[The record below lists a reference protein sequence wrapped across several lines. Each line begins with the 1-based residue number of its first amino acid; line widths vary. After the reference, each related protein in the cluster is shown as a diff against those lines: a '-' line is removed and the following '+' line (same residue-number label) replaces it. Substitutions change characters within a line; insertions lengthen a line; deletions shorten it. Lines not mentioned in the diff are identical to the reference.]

1 MPKIRKPPPGPI
13 MDHLALRFREGRISI
28 ADFDELHDWLASDP
42 DVPHGKWYKRFRRF
56 TLAGEGDL
64 PKTFLE
70 PGHGR
75 SREGSRIAAS
85 FEGCTIQL
93 QIRGRVPSHGS
104 DPP

>member
-1 MPKIRKPPPGPI
+1 
-13 MDHLALRFREGRISI
+13 MDHLALRFREGRILI
-28 ADFDELHDWLASDP
+28 ADFDELHGWLASDP
-42 DVPHGKWYKRFRRF
+42 DVPHVPHGKWYKRFRRF

-85 FEGCTIQL
+85 FEACTIQL